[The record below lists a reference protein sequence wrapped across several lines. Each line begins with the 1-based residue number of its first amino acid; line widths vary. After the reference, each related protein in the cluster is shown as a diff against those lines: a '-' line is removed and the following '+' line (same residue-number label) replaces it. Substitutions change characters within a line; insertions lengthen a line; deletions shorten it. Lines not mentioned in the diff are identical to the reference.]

1 MLTRREFLWKS
12 FLGASAASAW
22 GLPAAAGLPGVEVV
36 RAALSWG
43 AAEGAAKK
51 KVLILG
57 AGLAGMV
64 AAQEL
69 LKAGH
74 DVTILEGSVRPG
86 GRVHTLREP
95 FSDGLYAEAGAGR
108 IPEWHDLTLRYV
120 REFGLEAELEPY
132 RPASGTEITF
142 LRGKRIRLKVGEALP
157 LAGLPFEF
165 SAEERGGTS
174 DSLEAKY
181 WDPYLKL
188 VGNPT
193 APDWPSPEAAA
204 LDSMTWLEAMRRKGA
219 SKGAVDFALAQTGFA
234 EDSALDFF
242 RDQLGHRGAK
252 SMSRI
257 RGGNDRLTRAM
268 AAKLGEKIRYGA
280 EAVRIE
286 QRETAVRVTCREWSG
301 QHAIEADRVIC
312 TIPFPVLRRLEIA
325 PRFSAAKQEVIEKLY
340 LDPVVRVY
348 AQARRRFWED
358 DGLNGFAS
366 ADDGVEIWQ
375 PTFSQPGRRGI
386 LHTYFGDGLGAKV
399 VAVPVADRVA
409 HSMNVM
415 ERVFPGLAE
424 HTEGTYQWCW
434 ADEPFARGAYTVLN
448 VGQVIGWSKL
458 IRQPE
463 GRIHFAGEHASA
475 FPGWMQGAIESGL
488 RAAREVHAA

>member
-1 MLTRREFLWKS
+1 MFTRREFLWKS
-12 FLGASAASAW
+12 LLGASAASAW
-22 GLPAAAGLPGVEVV
+22 GLPGAEAV
-36 RAALSWG
+36 RAALSSRAG
-43 AAEGAAKK
+43 EATPKK

-74 DVTILEGSVRPG
+74 DATILEASLRPG

-95 FSDGLYAEAGAGR
+95 FSDGLCAEAGAGR

-132 RPASGTEITF
+132 RPATGVEITY
-142 LRGKRIRLKVGEALP
+142 LRGKRIPLKAGEALP

-165 SAEERGGTS
+165 SAEERSGTS
-174 DSLEAKY
+174 DTLEARY
-181 WDPYLKL
+181 WDPYLKMI
-188 VGNPT
+188 GNPLV
-193 APDWPSPEAAA
+193 PDWPSSEAAE

-219 SKGAVDFALAQTGFA
+219 SKGALDFALAQTGFA
-234 EDSALDFF
+234 NDSALDFF

-252 SMSRI
+252 SMWRI
-257 RGGNDRLTRAM
+257 RGGNDRLPRAM
-268 AAKLGEKIRYGA
+268 AARLSEKIRYGA
-280 EAVRIE
+280 EVVRIE
-286 QRETAVRVTCREWSG
+286 QREPSVRVTCREASG
-301 QHAIEADRVIC
+301 QHQLEADNVIC
-312 TIPFPVLRRLEIA
+312 TIPFTVLRRLEVA
-325 PRFSAAKQEVIEKLY
+325 PRFSPRKQEVIEKLY

-348 AQARRRFWED
+348 VQTRRRFWED

-366 ADDGVEIWQ
+366 ADGGLEIWQ
-375 PTFSQPGRRGI
+375 PTFGQPGRRGI
-386 LHTYFGDGLGAKV
+386 LHTYLEDGLAAKV
-399 VAVPVADRVA
+399 AAMPVAERVA
-409 HSMNVM
+409 HSRSLM
-415 ERVFPGLAE
+415 ERVFPGLGE

-434 ADEPFARGAYTVLN
+434 ADEPFARGAYTVLT

-458 IRQPE
+458 IRQAE

-488 RAAREVHAA
+488 RAAREVHTGA